1 MKMTAQSWAMLALLS
16 FLWGCS
22 YFLIEIALELPVL
35 LLVAVRI
42 MLAALVLWAYVLLRG
57 EEIARE
63 LSVWT
68 AFLVMGLLNN
78 VIPFSLIV
86 WGQTEITSSLAS
98 ILNAT
103 TPLFAVLIAAVWLH
117 DEPVTPAKIIGVVI
131 GFTGV
136 AVMIGPGA
144 LAEIGGEVLAEI
156 AVVGAGLSYACASAF
171 GRRFHRLKLS
181 PAVAAAGQV
190 TMSSLVLGTAVL
202 LTHDFS
208 VALNA
213 SITAWAAVVAMAVFS
228 TAFAYLLYF
237 RLLATAGATN
247 LMLVTFLI
255 PVTAILLGVFLL
267 KETLSAYEIGG
278 MLLIF
283 FALVVIDGRLFTRS
297 RSAP

>member
-1 MKMTAQSWAMLALLS
+1 MKMTARSWAMLSLLS

-35 LLVAVRI
+35 MLVAVRI
-42 MLAALVLWAYVLLRG
+42 LLAAIVLWAYVLLRG
-57 EEIARE
+57 EEIPKR
-63 LSVWT
+63 LSVWM
-68 AFLVMGLLNN
+68 AFLAMGLLNN

-86 WGQTEITSSLAS
+86 WGQTEISSSLAS

-103 TPLFAVLIAAVWLH
+103 TPLFAVLVAAIWLK
-117 DEPVTPAKIIGVVI
+117 DEPATPAKILGVVI
-131 GFTGV
+131 GFSGV

-144 LAEIGGEVLAEI
+144 IGEIGSEVLAEI
-156 AVVGAGLSYACASAF
+156 AVVLAGLSYACASAF

-190 TMSSLVLGTAVL
+190 TMSSLVLGTVVL
-202 LTHDFS
+202 LTQDLS
-208 VALNA
+208 AAADA
-213 SITAWAAVVAMAVFS
+213 SFTAWAAVGAMAVFS
-228 TAFAYLLYF
+228 TALAYLLYF

-267 KETLSAYEIGG
+267 DETLSTYEIGG

-283 FALVVIDGRLFTRS
+283 FALVVIDGRVFGVRH
-297 RSAP
+297 